1 MNRKIN
7 PNKIIILILIL
18 SLVIIALGLKLS
30 GIFDSDPDGVDRIS
44 EASPTESSLKI
55 AEKIRKQK
63 SIDRFD
69 RIVIASDGNNS
80 NLISAA
86 CLAMQRMFHLSLKKM
101 EILMISQNIY
111 QNMSRKMG

>member
-7 PNKIIILILIL
+7 PNKIIIVILIL

-30 GIFDSDPDGVDRIS
+30 GIFDSDPDGVDRIG

-69 RIVIASDGNNS
+69 S
-80 NLISAA
+80 
-86 CLAMQRMFHLSLKKM
+86 
-101 EILMISQNIY
+101 
-111 QNMSRKMG
+111 